1 MPKYLRAYDSD
12 YVIASQAGGKIRLDT
27 GDLEGT
33 VIVTGDLDVKGTTT
47 EISSTEVTIEDNII
61 VLSSGTTGP
70 GLPSGPP
77 VNGQSGFEIDRGADA
92 LTVRWIYDESVSWQL
107 GGLASSELDVG
118 TFYAE
123 ANGQKLPLNTPGIV
137 AGGTLFV
144 DTGASVIS
152 VTGTAN
158 YEEKIFNYDSGELTP
173 DANGN
178 LIIDDDHI
186 PNAKAVVDLVDFSFL
201 NRGQSFIEQGDTRV
215 SAIDET
221 HTLENIIS
229 ITNSGNGSTVI
240 QTQGPHG
247 FTDQD
252 SVNISGIQA
261 NGDPLENL
269 NQNNIEIIE
278 TINDTTLRLDVEVE
292 GANVEAYIEGSG
304 TIEKVGASQSR
315 VEIQV
320 DGSNIADFFENS
332 FRVADFEIQANTIST
347 TDTNEDLVLTAP
359 GTGSVQIDDILELKT
374 APWDSDPNNQPASV
388 QDGIK
393 LYAAD
398 ESTGK
403 TGLFYVNS
411 SGTRDEI
418 ASKNRALLFSMLF

>member
-33 VIVTGDLDVKGTTT
+33 VIVTGDLEVKGTTT

-61 VLSSGTTGP
+61 VLSSGTTGS
-70 GLPSGPP
+70 GLPAS
-77 VNGQSGFEIDRGADA
+77 VNGQSGFEIDRGSEPNA
-92 LTVRWIYDESVSWQL
+92 RWIYDENISWQL
-107 GGLASSELDVG
+107 GGLSGQG
-118 TFYAE
+118 TFYADKIDE
-123 ANGQKLPLNTPGIV
+123 QGISQKLPLNTPGIV
-137 AGGTLFV
+137 AQGTLYV
-144 DTGASVIS
+144 DTGNGVIS
-152 VTGTAN
+152 VTNTPN
-158 YEEKIFNYDSGELTP
+158 YEEKVFNYDSGELTP

-178 LIIDDDHI
+178 LVIDDDHI
-186 PNAKAVVDLVDFSFL
+186 PNAKAVVDLVNFNFQ
-201 NRGQSFIEQGDTRV
+201 NRGQSFIEQGDSRV
-215 SAIDET
+215 AIIDET

-229 ITNSGNGSTVI
+229 ITNSGNGTTVI

-252 SVNISGIQA
+252 SVNIFGIQA

-278 TINDTTLRLDVEVE
+278 IVTDTTLRLDVEVE

-359 GTGSVQIDDILELKT
+359 GIGSVQIDDIVELKT
-374 APWDSDPNNQPASV
+374 APWDSDPNSQPASV

-393 LYAAD
+393 LYAAE

-411 SGTRDEI
+411 SDTRDEI

>member
-12 YVIASQAGGKIRLDT
+12 YVIASKPGGEIRLDT
-27 GDLEGT
+27 GNEQGT
-33 VIVTGDLDVKGTTT
+33 VIVTGNLDVRGTTT
-47 EISSTEVTIEDNII
+47 EINSTEVTLEDNII
-61 VLSSGTTGP
+61 VLSAGNTDS
-70 GLPSGPP
+70 GLPNTPPINGRSGI
-77 VNGQSGFEIDRGADA
+77 EIDRGTSPNA
-92 LTVRWIYDESVSWQL
+92 RWVYDESISWQL
-107 GGLASSELDVG
+107 GGTSGQG

-123 ANGQKLPLNTPGIV
+123 RGEQGEKLPLNTPGIV
-137 AGGTLFV
+137 AQGTLYV
-144 DTGASVIS
+144 DTGNGVIS
-152 VTGTAN
+152 VTNTSN
-158 YEEKIFNYDSGELTP
+158 YEEKVFNYVSGELVP
-173 DANGN
+173 DSNGD

-186 PNAKAVVDLVDFSFL
+186 PNAKAVVDLVDFNFQ
-201 NRGQSFIEQGDTRV
+201 NRGQVFIEQGDTRV
-215 SAIDET
+215 SALDET
-221 HTLENIIS
+221 HVLESIVS

-278 TINDTTLRLDVEVE
+278 IISFTSLRLDVEIV
-292 GANVEAYIEGSG
+292 GANPESYIQGSG
-304 TIEKVGASQSR
+304 TVEKVGASQSR
-315 VEIQV
+315 VEILV
-320 DGSNIADFFENS
+320 DDVNIANFFENS
-332 FRVADFEIQANTIST
+332 FRVADFEIQANIIST

-374 APWDSDPNNQPASV
+374 APWDSDPNNQPTSV

-411 SGTRDEI
+411 SDTRDEI
-418 ASKNRALLFSMLF
+418 ASKNRTLLFSMLF